1 MKKDASKAS
10 PVTETEETRWGLRRH
25 EWQMIAIVISI
36 KALLFLFAGQSYQ
49 VLQDKRLTGARGWLE
64 IWNRWDAVNYQKIAE
79 FGYTATGEM
88 RPLLVFYP
96 LYPWTVRLLAFFT
109 RDYMFSAFIIS
120 TLASLV
126 AAIVLLRLVELDH
139 PRELAQRAVWF
150 LFIFPTSYFLH
161 IGYTESLFLMLALSC
176 VYAAREQRWCLPAL
190 FGALTRTTRA
200 HC

>member
-49 VLQDKRLTGARGWLE
+49 VLQDKRLTGLRGWLE

-79 FGYTATGEM
+79 FGYSATGEM

-96 LYPWTVRLLAFFT
+96 LYPWTVRPWRHL
-109 RDYMFSAFIIS
+109 
-120 TLASLV
+120 
-126 AAIVLLRLVELDH
+126 
-139 PRELAQRAVWF
+139 
-150 LFIFPTSYFLH
+150 
-161 IGYTESLFLMLALSC
+161 
-176 VYAAREQRWCLPAL
+176 
-190 FGALTRTTRA
+190 
-200 HC
+200 